1 MKRRELVTGA
11 GAGAMMMLA
20 GCNATGGQSGPLP
33 PVRSRLID
41 VHNHI
46 FNGSDLPTV
55 RFIKIVVL
63 KHYPKQAVKV
73 LDIDDKDV
81 IDQLI
86 ALLTFIVGRTKA
98 PTAFTETRVLDR
110 EQPPVA
116 VNTQGADNESAV
128 ISAIAEFSVD
138 RGVAVSSQALDNPGG
153 FRKLRRAVLSAA
165 GESGLGVSDEPITKS
180 QTEQIARK
188 AYHSKFDLGLLLR
201 WFALFT
207 RYRYV
212 LLDQLIT
219 DHRAQGFDAVLSC
232 PALIDYDHWLGERVD
247 RSPLP
252 AQVAVMGRLAR
263 RRNGPVVHGY
273 VGFDPLRQVAWEAGT
288 FKAYDPLALVR
299 RAIREEGF
307 VGVKLY
313 SPMGFRPMGNSD
325 PCQTYPDIDSV
336 NELLGKPGADPATQN
351 CSPRPADGSR
361 RLGELLDGA
370 MAKLF
375 DTCVTEGASILAH
388 TNDSNGAAQDFSK
401 RADPAYWLPVLQ
413 KWPKLRVGLAHFGSF
428 TARSVGSPADA
439 GLPQASWEWTVGRF
453 MKKNPQ
459 APVYY
464 DISYLVEMVGLAK
477 PDYDRYAGT
486 LRAWVSEFDPDCRHL
501 MFGTDWTMLG
511 LDPAYEG
518 YTTRVYDFFKNVIGL
533 DKARLDRLFWGNAA
547 TFLGL
552 QDNGAGRERLLQF
565 YTRNGLPESRL
576 PRF

>member
-1 MKRRELVTGA
+1 MSGSC
-11 GAGAMMMLA
+11 AGAMLLLA
-20 GCNATGGQSGPLP
+20 ACTGTRAQPGAVP

-41 VHNHI
+41 VHNHV

-55 RFIKIVVL
+55 RFIKIVIL

-81 IDQLI
+81 IDQLL
-86 ALLTFIVGRTKA
+86 ALLTFIVGRTRA
-98 PTAFTETRVLDR
+98 PTAFVESRVLDL
-110 EQPPVA
+110 EQPQLA
-116 VNTQGADNESAV
+116 LNTDGPDNESAV

-138 RGVAVSSQALDNPGG
+138 RALAVDSQALENPSG
-153 FRKLRRAVLSAA
+153 FRKLRRAVLTAA
-165 GESGLGVSDEPITKS
+165 GESGVGVSDEPITKS
-180 QTEQIARK
+180 QTEEIARK
-188 AYHSKFDLGLLLR
+188 AYRSKFDLGLLLR

-212 LLDQLIT
+212 LVEQLT
-219 DHRAQGFDAVLSC
+219 RDHRSQGFDSVLSC

-252 AQVAVMGRLAR
+252 AQVSVMGRLAR
-263 RRNGPVVHGY
+263 RKSGPVVHGY

-288 FKAYDPLALVR
+288 FKAYEPIALVR

-336 NELLGKPGADPATQN
+336 NQILGKPGADSATQD
-351 CSPRPADGSR
+351 CKPRPADGSR
-361 RLGELLDGA
+361 ELGEKLDRA
-370 MAKLF
+370 MTKLF
-375 DTCVTEGASILAH
+375 DTCVAESASILAH

-413 KWPKLRVGLAHFGSF
+413 RWPTLRVGLAHFGSF
-428 TARSVGSPADA
+428 TARSVGSPSGA
-439 GLPQASWEWTVGRF
+439 GLPEASWEWTVGRF
-453 MKKNPQ
+453 IKQYPN

-477 PDYDRYAGT
+477 TDYDRYAAT
-486 LRAWVSEFDPDCRHL
+486 LRAWVKEFDPECRHL

-518 YTTRVYDFFKNVIGL
+518 YTARVYDFFGKDIGF
-533 DKARLDRLFWGNAA
+533 DKARMDRLFWSNAA
-547 TFLGL
+547 AFLDL
-552 QDNGAGRERLLQF
+552 QDTGVARARLLKF
-565 YTRNGLPESRL
+565 YARNGLPESRL
-576 PRF
+576 PQF